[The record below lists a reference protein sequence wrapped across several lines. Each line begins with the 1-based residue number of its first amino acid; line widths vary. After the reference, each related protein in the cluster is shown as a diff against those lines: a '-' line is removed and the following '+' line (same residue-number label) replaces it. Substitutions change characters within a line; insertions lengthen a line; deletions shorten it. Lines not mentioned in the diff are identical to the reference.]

1 MLKDLIIFSTFVKL
15 LLFPTYR
22 STDFEV
28 HRNWLAITHSLPISK
43 WYYEDRSEW
52 TLDYPPFFAWFE
64 WILSQFAPL
73 ADKEMLR
80 VDNLNYTSDAT
91 IYFQRATVIISELVL
106 FYALKKYLTTNNMK
120 NKNLLNI
127 LAASIFLNPG
137 ILIVDHI
144 HFQYN
149 GFLYGIFLLS
159 LAYAKEGNDLM
170 CGIMFA
176 VLLNFKHIFL
186 YLAPAYFVYL
196 LRHYCFQETSIQGTK
211 KFSLKHFFFLGVS
224 VIIIFL
230 LSFGPFIIMG
240 QLGQV
245 LSRLF
250 PFKRGLCH
258 AYWAPNFWAL
268 YSAMDRV
275 LIVFAK
281 RLGWTLNESAIGSI
295 TRGLVGDVN
304 FALLPQVKANHT
316 FILTLIFQMASLV
329 KLWKRPSYK
338 NFLVSLI
345 LNGYSSFLFGWHVHE
360 KAILLV
366 MIPFSL
372 ISADNIA
379 LFRSYMILAVSGL
392 YSLFPLLFKLT
403 ESTIKIVICLLWFI
417 LTFMGILSNLNYKRN
432 NIKKYSQSNESKLS
446 YLIKIIENIYMYGF
460 IILQFFTGIVHQII
474 YKDGKYPFLPLL
486 STSIYCAFGVIYSW
500 IRLSV
505 IYFLGKDDENQEV
518 NS

>member
-106 FYALKKYLTTNNMK
+106 FYALKK
-120 NKNLLNI
+120 
-127 LAASIFLNPG
+127 
-137 ILIVDHI
+137 
-144 HFQYN
+144 
-149 GFLYGIFLLS
+149 
-159 LAYAKEGNDLM
+159 
-170 CGIMFA
+170 
-176 VLLNFKHIFL
+176 
-186 YLAPAYFVYL
+186 
-196 LRHYCFQETSIQGTK
+196 
-211 KFSLKHFFFLGVS
+211 
-224 VIIIFL
+224 
-230 LSFGPFIIMG
+230 
-240 QLGQV
+240 
-245 LSRLF
+245 
-250 PFKRGLCH
+250 GLCH